1 MKKILVLVLFFVEL
15 FYFNTTLFAQQNTI
29 LIKSERNKDNS
40 IDFFYEKSVP
50 GSYTILVEFTNLI
63 NSYNT
68 NFEVVVN
75 SSSGKLFKLNPIDK
89 NKGISFISSHATYVN
104 GKINP
109 KADSL
114 FVYTLP
120 FQKGKIIS
128 VYESNN
134 LYHDIFNAELPKNWK
149 AYQFKAT
156 TADTIFAARK
166 GIVTHIVDHFQTDTI
181 SLYTSK
187 KNYITVEH
195 TDGTFAT
202 YTGFA
207 YKKVLARLGE
217 TVYPQLPIG
226 IIKESFKPAPN
237 DFSMMVYYKEKEKS
251 KKNSKDSNNKLRL
264 TQTFITPYFLTDKG
278 VIQLEHFE
286 KYNVAIDKEILQK
299 ELSKSEKKKMNH
311 LN

>member
-1 MKKILVLVLFFVEL
+1 MLFFVEL
-15 FYFNTTLFAQQNTI
+15 VCFNTTIFAQQNDI
-29 LIKSERNKDNS
+29 LIRSERNNDNS

-68 NFEVVVN
+68 KFEVVVN

-109 KADSL
+109 EVDSL

-128 VYESNN
+128 VYESNH

-149 AYQFKAT
+149 AYQFKT
-156 TADTIFAARK
+156 TNADTIFAARK
-166 GIVTHIVDHFQTDTI
+166 GIVVELEDRFETDTI
-181 SLYTSK
+181 AILNTK
-187 KNYITVEH
+187 RNYINVEH
-195 TDGTFAT
+195 ADGTFAT

-207 YKKVLARLGE
+207 YKKTLVKLGQ
-217 TVYPQLPIG
+217 TIYPQTPIG
-226 IIKESFKPAPN
+226 IIKESFKPIPN
-237 DFSMMVYYKEKEKS
+237 DFSFVVYYLNNDKS
-251 KKNSKDSNNKLRL
+251 KRNSANTNTKWNIKHHFL
-264 TQTFITPYFLTDKG
+264 TPYFNTDKG
-278 VIQLEHFE
+278 VVQLEHYE
-286 KYNVAIDKEILQK
+286 EYQVVIDPLLIQK
-299 ELSKSEKKKMNH
+299 EMTKSEKKKMNQ
-311 LN
+311 LK